1 MTCDVLHR
9 AIPYFARSLHPNSA
23 ERRASLPFARAC
35 LTVLSSAV
43 LKREE
48 PRTHTHTRVEK
59 GKWKLAIWI
68 LKQGLRRANRSS
80 RDLLLTTPLAQ
91 HNWHVYSTCIQC
103 AYCVSFRERV
113 CDLFKKETE
122 HLYLRQPIHG
132 IGRDPFRSFMRDVSD
147 GRFYLTASASS

>member
-9 AIPYFARSLHPNSA
+9 AIPNFARSLHPNSA
-23 ERRASLPFARAC
+23 ERLASLPFARAC

-68 LKQGLRRANRSS
+68 SKQGLRRANGSQ
-80 RDLLLTTPLAQ
+80 RDLQLTTPLPL
-91 HNWHVYSTCIQC
+91 HNWHVYSLVYSVHT
-103 AYCVSFRERV
+103 ATLSERGCV

-132 IGRDPFRSFMRDVSD
+132 IGTDP
-147 GRFYLTASASS
+147 G